1 MRSLCNVLEA
11 PWRPSFGW
19 KPLNIISSH
28 NINEG
33 QRFYRRSN
41 KSCASMNQPAS
52 IVSPMSGEGSAL
64 CYEGSVMVIA
74 CTVLVTLSVKAQEGM
89 HVVSYID
96 CPVSCMRFLPV
107 ISWSL
112 VCLTLCIVTLPC
124 FLYLSPSLH
133 YVTLREPSLISQS
146 LCRQY
151 STLY

>member
-1 MRSLCNVLEA
+1 
-11 PWRPSFGW
+11 
-19 KPLNIISSH
+19 
-28 NINEG
+28 
-33 QRFYRRSN
+33 
-41 KSCASMNQPAS
+41 MNQPAS

-74 CTVLVTLSVKAQEGM
+74 CTVLVTLSVGAQEGM

-124 FLYLSPSLH
+124 FLYRLPF
-133 YVTLREPSLISQS
+133 TM
-146 LCRQY
+146 
-151 STLY
+151 

>member
-1 MRSLCNVLEA
+1 MRSLCNVLEV

-33 QRFYRRSN
+33 QRFFRRSN

-64 CYEGSVMVIA
+64 CYEGSAMVIA
-74 CTVLVTLSVKAQEGM
+74 CTALVTLSVGAQEGM

-96 CPVSCMRFLPV
+96 CPVC
-107 ISWSL
+107 L
-112 VCLTLCIVTLPC
+112 VCGSFRSLLHGLSDP
-124 FLYLSPSLH
+124 LYCYPPLLLVSPSLH